1 MKSYKTTC
9 PNPSCNGNNF
19 YVTPD
24 NGMGYCFNCRYT
36 EKDNTA
42 PYSKV
47 RKRSDNIAEIRQYYT
62 EMAEY
67 YHSMLDTHARNFL
80 YGRGYTDQTIQSLK
94 IGYIP
99 DGTHPLYRNP
109 IAIEAG
115 LANKRYE
122 AFLGNRIAFPYFKD
136 AKTVT
141 DIRARSLIPHD
152 EIKYKSPF
160 NDAYYRGAIYPYN
173 YHLTNKAKRIL
184 LTEGEI
190 KAGIAVQANFPT
202 IGLPGILAWRD
213 GLIQEDDQ
221 EYVIVFDNET
231 KPNIQRDVISAIRKV
246 SLHLLN
252 VKVAV
257 LPIFD
262 GGKAEIDTF
271 INKFGASLFGN
282 IIDNALDYDTWN
294 SLQMF

>member
-1 MKSYKTTC
+1 MKSYKTQC
-9 PNPSCNGNNF
+9 PSCNGDNF

-24 NGMGYCFNCRYT
+24 NGLSFCFNCKHL

-42 PYSKV
+42 PYTRI
-47 RKRSDNIAEIRQYYT
+47 RKRSDNVQEIRQYYT
-62 EMAEY
+62 EMAHY
-67 YHSMLDTHARNFL
+67 YHTSLDTNARNFL
-80 YGRGYTDQTIQSLK
+80 YGRGYTDETIQQLK

-99 DGTHPLYRNP
+99 AGIHPMYRNP

-136 AKTVT
+136 TKVVT
-141 DIRARSLIPHD
+141 DIRARALDSND
-152 EIKYKSPF
+152 ELKYKSPF

-173 YHLTNKAKRIL
+173 YQVVKNAKRVL

-190 KAGIAVQANFPT
+190 KAGIAMQAHFPT

-221 EYVIVFDNET
+221 EYVIVFDSEV
-231 KPNIQRDVISAIRKV
+231 KPNVQRDVIFAIRKV

-257 LPIFD
+257 LPVFD

-271 INKFGASLFGN
+271 INRFGADTFGS
-282 IIDNALDYDTWN
+282 IIDNALEYDEWN
-294 SLQMF
+294 RLQAF